1 MENTPNYNQSAEYK
15 LLSTSNDYT
24 QDIGYDNLQLQSY
37 TQQQDPNKEVMS
49 MKEWFLTY
57 LILLI
62 PIINIIMLFIWA
74 FGDSN
79 ENLKNYCRVQ
89 LIFMLIGIVLTIL
102 FGSLM
107 FGVVYSI
114 MKKTNSMSTLISF
127 SRLFI

>member
-15 LLSTSNDYT
+15 LPSTSNDYT

-74 FGDSN
+74 FGDSGW
-79 ENLKNYCRVQ
+79 NL
-89 LIFMLIGIVLTIL
+89 FTIWWE
-102 FGSLM
+102 
-107 FGVVYSI
+107 
-114 MKKTNSMSTLISF
+114 TL
-127 SRLFI
+127 